1 MAGWMSIL
9 VVLLMLWIDISMAF
23 ISKEKFAFTN
33 PLLPAGYVRTKA
45 YVRETPEFGIGIHKV
60 PVMVPVP
67 TLIFRKRKYLF
78 TRPSMLP
85 LCLGCERGQV
95 SVTNGNFYHRP
106 MISMPNPYGSYGSY
120 GPHASYGSYG
130 PYGSGASNFDD
141 YKR

>member
-1 MAGWMSIL
+1 MACWMSIL
-9 VVLLMLWIDISMAF
+9 VVLLMLWIDTSMAF
-23 ISKEKFAFTN
+23 ISKEKLGLTH
-33 PLLPAGYVRTKA
+33 LGLRPAGFVRTKA

-85 LCLGCERGQV
+85 LCFGCEKGQV
-95 SVTNGNFYHRP
+95 SITDTGNFHYHRP
-106 MISMPNPYGSYGSY
+106 IISVPNSYQPYGSYGSY
-120 GPHASYGSYG
+120 GPAST
-130 PYGSGASNFDD
+130 FDD